1 MKPQYINF
9 EVMTFPELIQWTVWA
24 LKDGRNIPSEEH
36 RDRRILAEW
45 RNRSQQ
51 LQEFAE
57 LKGGEMRLSFS
68 KGHFGGIEAAAKG
81 VRP

>member
-1 MKPQYINF
+1 MKPKYINF
-9 EVMTFPELIQWTVWA
+9 EAMSLPELIEWTVWA

-45 RNRSQQ
+45 RNRSMQ

-57 LKGGEMRLSFS
+57 LKGGELRLSFS
-68 KGHFGGIEAAAKG
+68 KGDFRQIDAAAQG
-81 VRP
+81 VHP